1 MEIKSELTID
11 QIKIL
16 LDTELRVTELREIAR
31 QLGIVSSGVPK
42 ITLRNKILL
51 KIKDRSKYEKND

>member
-31 QLGIVSSGVPK
+31 QLGIVNSGVPK

>member
-1 MEIKSELTID
+1 MEIKSELSIA

-42 ITLRNKILL
+42 IALRNKILL